1 MEVLSSSFFVVL
13 FRPLVAKCRTT
24 AALLP
29 VFWGVRP
36 VAVASRGTWTML
48 LFLTFLMWVAS
59 CTQEAEAVVWAHF
72 LLGCLPFRT
81 PVPTGRPDFTLC
93 LCQRLI
99 CVWTVETTGFSCDEA
114 LCLKCILTHHLF
126 FCVLV
131 ILISEGVFVP
141 LTLIICMLFHIKRNV
156 CLFLIC
162 LWVES
167 RSEELVSIVSWLNLP
182 VVRISGLSWS
192 LLQPLFALTVF
203 YLSQQVEDKDYLE
216 KVSGL
221 RHQILVI
228 QDECDV
234 FLKDLFLFLPQGSR
248 AASALTAGTLTS
260 LGGTSSR
267 RGSGETA
274 ITVDAESSVREIK
287 VTLKRRS
294 FLWTERTFGL
304 WFYRLDKIKVKSQI
318 MLTNANILLQP
329 WINWELINWWWID
342 DHFIH
347 NHVAS
352 LRIYNILNVISEQN
366 FCSNFSSQ

>member
-1 MEVLSSSFFVVL
+1 M
-13 FRPLVAKCRTT
+13 
-24 AALLP
+24 
-29 VFWGVRP
+29 
-36 VAVASRGTWTML
+36 
-48 LFLTFLMWVAS
+48 
-59 CTQEAEAVVWAHF
+59 
-72 LLGCLPFRT
+72 
-81 PVPTGRPDFTLC
+81 
-93 LCQRLI
+93 
-99 CVWTVETTGFSCDEA
+99 
-114 LCLKCILTHHLF
+114 
-126 FCVLV
+126 
-131 ILISEGVFVP
+131 
-141 LTLIICMLFHIKRNV
+141 
-156 CLFLIC
+156 
-162 LWVES
+162 
-167 RSEELVSIVSWLNLP
+167 
-182 VVRISGLSWS
+182 RISGLSWS

-216 KVSGL
+216 KVSEL

-329 WINWELINWWWID
+329 
-342 DHFIH
+342 
-347 NHVAS
+347 
-352 LRIYNILNVISEQN
+352 
-366 FCSNFSSQ
+366 